1 LRIVSN
7 GKTRDILIKKP
18 PNDIKTISV
27 DISKNAK
34 KIKDELENLIAHSKK
49 YQGSP
54 SRSTDSLSS
63 TFSC

>member
-1 LRIVSN
+1 MRIVSN

-34 KIKDELENLIAHSKK
+34 KIKDELENMIA
-49 YQGSP
+49 
-54 SRSTDSLSS
+54 SLEKIPRISE
-63 TFSC
+63 

>member
-34 KIKDELENLIAHSKK
+34 KIKDELENMIA
-49 YQGSP
+49 
-54 SRSTDSLSS
+54 SLEKIPRISE
-63 TFSC
+63 